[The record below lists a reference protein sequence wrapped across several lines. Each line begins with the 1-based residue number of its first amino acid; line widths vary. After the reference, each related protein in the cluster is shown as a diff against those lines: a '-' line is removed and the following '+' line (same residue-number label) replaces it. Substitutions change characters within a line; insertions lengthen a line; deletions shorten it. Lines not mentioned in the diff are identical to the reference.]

1 MTIEQK
7 SYMENI
13 LLFHKLLSQ
22 LDVDYQIMM
31 AEPID
36 YYQAAKTVV
45 DALERE

>member
-1 MTIEQK
+1 
-7 SYMENI
+7 MENI
-13 LLFHKLLSQ
+13 LLFHKLFSQ

-36 YYQAAKTVV
+36 FNQAAKIIV